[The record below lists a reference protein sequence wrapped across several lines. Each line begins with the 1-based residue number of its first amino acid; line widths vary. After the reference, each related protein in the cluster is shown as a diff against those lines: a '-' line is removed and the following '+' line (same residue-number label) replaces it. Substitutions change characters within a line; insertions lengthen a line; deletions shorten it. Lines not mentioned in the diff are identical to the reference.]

1 MQFIE
6 VEPVGSNKTYLK
18 YLLEDVP
25 TFQRLWKSVAER
37 TLKTDVEHELV
48 LPSQKRFVVPVEF
61 GKIEK

>member
-1 MQFIE
+1 M
-6 VEPVGSNKTYLK
+6 GSDKTYLK
-18 YLLEDVP
+18 YLFEDVA
-25 TFQRLWKSVAER
+25 TFQRLWKAVAER